1 VTTTELPAVAAR
13 AEQFSRLEQL
23 GTRLSGLR
31 LCLPTAVRALRES
44 LEQRGQLSALLVIE
58 AGEQLEVL
66 DGFKR
71 LAAARE
77 LGWPELRVLRQPLPE
92 ADAKAWLVALHAVH
106 GLTELEEG
114 WLVRSLHRDH
124 GLPQS
129 AVAAELG
136 RHKSWVCRRL
146 LLVESLDAEVQ
157 ARVRLGLL
165 APRAAL
171 ALHALPRGNQAAAGE
186 VVARRGL
193 TVRQTELFVTHLLEQ
208 IDTPARQRVLD
219 AWHSGLKGPV
229 KPAPRPS
236 RALRSEADW
245 MATDVTTLHR
255 VAARLQARLLGTPL
269 MALGAAAAELLDE
282 SLQALLPVLERL
294 SQTIATATATHPQ
307 QALPHRERAP

>member
-1 VTTTELPAVAAR
+1 VATTELPTIPAR
-13 AEQFSRLEQL
+13 AEQFSRLEHL

-31 LCLPTAVRALRES
+31 LCLPAAVRALRES
-44 LEQRGQLSALLVIE
+44 LEQRGQLSPLLVIVVGAE
-58 AGEQLEVL
+58 LEVL

-77 LGWPELRVLRQPLPE
+77 LGWPELRVQRQPLPE
-92 ADAKAWLVALHAVH
+92 ADAKAWIVALHAVQS
-106 GLTELEEG
+106 LTELEEG

-124 GLPQS
+124 GLTQ
-129 AVAAELG
+129 AIIAAKLG
-136 RHKSWVCRRL
+136 RDKSWVCRRL
-146 LLVESLDAEVQ
+146 LLVESLEPEVQ

-208 IDTPARQRVLD
+208 ADPPARQRVLD

-255 VAARLQARLLGTPL
+255 VAARLQARLLSTPL
-269 MALGAAAAELLDE
+269 MALGAAAAELLDQ
-282 SLQALLPVLERL
+282 SLQTLLPVLERL
-294 SQTIATATATHPQ
+294 SHTITTATDPRPS
-307 QALPHRERAP
+307 PHEREPAP